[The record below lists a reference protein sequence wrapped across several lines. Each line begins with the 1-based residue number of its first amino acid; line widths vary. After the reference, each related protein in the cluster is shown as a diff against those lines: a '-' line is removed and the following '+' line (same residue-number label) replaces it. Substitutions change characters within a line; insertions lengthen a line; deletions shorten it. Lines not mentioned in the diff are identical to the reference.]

1 MQQPAARSIG
11 DASNRRRFLTGL
23 AASAATLSPLG
34 RLRAAERA
42 DVVVIGAGLAGLYTA
57 MLLEEAGATVSL
69 LEAADHVG
77 GRVRSRDIGGE
88 LHELGA
94 SDIGVMYARI
104 VDMANRMELDL
115 VPSKINVRPFSF
127 HVGDQLLAAQDW
139 EAADVNLT
147 VGDERAILPSNLES
161 ELLTRLNP
169 LQFLDDWLDPEQA
182 KLDIPIAE
190 FLRIRG
196 VSPAAI
202 RLFGHSYNGNS
213 VNRTS
218 ALAMLRDN
226 ARTRFGI
233 NAWRELRESGEDI
246 AALRQIAGG
255 NQRLPEAMATRLNR
269 EIRFGCPAAMVEHNS
284 TGVSVSCLNGSRY
297 VADYLVC
304 ALPLTAMRRLE
315 FFPALSPDKNR
326 IAAQSEY
333 YAATKF
339 YLRPKAKFW
348 ESDGFEPSM
357 WTDGPIERV
366 FALTDESGEVH
377 TLLVWINGAGARRID
392 QLGRDAATQLVL
404 NEFARIR
411 PAARSQLEVMDYYA
425 WGQMPHVDGCGFSY
439 AAGQIAQYAD
449 ALTRSEGRIHFAGE
463 HTRRREFGMESA
475 MASAE
480 RVATEIL
487 VG

>member
-1 MQQPAARSIG
+1 MQHSAAGSHGRG
-11 DASNRRRFLTGL
+11 LDRRRFLAGL
-23 AASAATLSPLG
+23 AASGATLSPLG

-69 LEAADHVG
+69 LEASDHVG

-104 VDMANRMELDL
+104 VDMANRMALDL
-115 VPSKINVRPFSF
+115 VPSSISVRPFSF
-127 HVGDQLLAAQDW
+127 HVGGQLLAADDW
-139 EAADVNLT
+139 EAADVNQT
-147 VGDERAILPSNLES
+147 IGDERAILPSSLER
-161 ELLTRLNP
+161 ELLGRLNP
-169 LQFLDDWLDPEQA
+169 LRYLDDWLDPDQA
-182 KLDIPIAE
+182 ELDIPIAD
-190 FLRIRG
+190 FLLQQG

-202 RLFGHSYNGNS
+202 QLFGHAYNGNS
-213 VNRTS
+213 VHRTS

-233 NAWRELRESGEDI
+233 GAWRELRESGEDI
-246 AALRQIAGG
+246 APLRQIAGG

-269 EIRFGCPAAMVEHNS
+269 EIRFNCPAALVSHSN
-284 TGVSVSCLNGSRY
+284 TGVSVTCLDGGRY
-297 VADYLVC
+297 DGDYLVC

-315 FFPALSPDKNR
+315 FFPALSPAKNR
-326 IAAQSEY
+326 LAAQSEY

-339 YLRPKAKFW
+339 YLRPKTRFW

-366 FALTDESGEVH
+366 YALTDPSDDVH

-392 QLGRDAATQLVL
+392 QLDRDAATRFVL
-404 NEFARIR
+404 NEFTRIR
-411 PAARSQLEVMDYYA
+411 PTARDQLEVMDFYS
-425 WGQMPHVDGCGFSY
+425 WGQMPHLGGCGFSY

-449 ALTRSEGRIHFAGE
+449 ALTRTEGRIYFAGE